1 MTPNVSPET
10 IKLEY
15 RVAIL
20 EGIVSWML
28 TNGVFVKSIE
38 ASEMEDIHTTA
49 VDLLKKRYPDAQ
61 IEIKFDGRWER

>member
-1 MTPNVSPET
+1 MTAPVSSET

-15 RVAIL
+15 RVAVL

-38 ASEMEDIHTTA
+38 AEEMENIHSQA
-49 VDLLKKRYPDAQ
+49 VNIIQNRYPDAQ
-61 IEIKFDGRWER
+61 IELEGRWEK

>member
-1 MTPNVSPET
+1 MSKILSPEM

-15 RVAIL
+15 RVAVL

-38 ASEMEDIHTTA
+38 ASEMESIHSQA
-49 VDLLKKRYPDAQ
+49 VVFLQKRYPDAQ
-61 IEIKFDGRWER
+61 IDIKFEGRWER